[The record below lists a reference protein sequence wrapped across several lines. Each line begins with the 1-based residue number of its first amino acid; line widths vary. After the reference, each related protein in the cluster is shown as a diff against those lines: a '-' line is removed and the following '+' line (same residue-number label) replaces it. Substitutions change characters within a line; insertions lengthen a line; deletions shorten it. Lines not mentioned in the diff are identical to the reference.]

1 MEMSAKGGSCDWKR
15 QWIEASIYCKPVCN
29 GEKKKKETVLLQL
42 SLEQFE
48 LFFFCIK
55 VSFPKIEHY
64 TPTKLMFLEFT
75 FKYAFLF
82 ILYKSKQLG
91 FLLIKRATILAQ
103 QDQL

>member
-1 MEMSAKGGSCDWKR
+1 MTEKDNELRQVYTANLYVMEK
-15 QWIEASIYCKPVCN
+15 
-29 GEKKKKETVLLQL
+29 KKKKETVLLQL